1 MKKRKKP
8 SWALILAGGEG
19 TRLRPL
25 TDHIPKPLIEV
36 AGKPILEHQIA
47 WLKENG
53 ITNVIF
59 LLGYKSQQIREHF
72 TAGSTFGI
80 NAFYSVEHSPLGR
93 GGAIRHAM
101 KLLPDNVEDFIVMNG
116 DNICTQ
122 DLKPLVE
129 QHQDTSCTATVLL
142 VPYVS
147 QYGVV
152 TVEGI
157 VVREFRE
164 KGILPGIQIN
174 AGIYIFRRE
183 IEKLLPHV
191 GDHET
196 MTFPLLIHRNALG
209 AISLDVDSG
218 ARWYTMDT
226 IADVERVG
234 RELS

>member
-1 MKKRKKP
+1 MKP
-8 SWALILAGGEG
+8 SWAMILAGGEG

-25 TDHIPKPLIEV
+25 TDHTPKPLIEV
-36 AGKPILEHQIA
+36 AEKPILEHQID
-47 WLKENG
+47 WLKKNG

-59 LLGYKSQQIREHF
+59 LIGYKSQQIMEHF
-72 TAGSTFGI
+72 GDGGEFGI
-80 NAFYSVEHSPLGR
+80 NAHYSIEASPLGR

-101 KLLPDNVEDFIVMNG
+101 KKLPLAVTDFIVMNG

-122 DLKPLVE
+122 DLDPFVK
-129 QHQDTSCTATVLL
+129 QHQGTSCTATVLL
-142 VPYVS
+142 APYVS

-164 KGILPGIQIN
+164 KGILPDVQIN
-174 AGIYIFRRE
+174 AGIYVFNRE
-183 IEKLLPHV
+183 IEKILPHV

-196 MTFPLLIHRNALG
+196 MTFVLLIHRNALG
-209 AISLDVDSG
+209 AYSLDIDAG

-234 RELS
+234 REIS

>member
-1 MKKRKKP
+1 MKP
-8 SWALILAGGEG
+8 SWAMIIAGGEG

-25 TDHIPKPLIEV
+25 TDHTPKPLIKV
-36 AGKPILEHQIA
+36 AGKPILEHQID
-47 WLKENG
+47 WLKKNG

-59 LLGYKSQQIREHF
+59 LIGYKSQQIMEHF
-72 TAGSTFGI
+72 THGGEYGI
-80 NAFYSVEHSPLGR
+80 NALYSIEAAPLGR

-101 KLLPDNVEDFIVMNG
+101 KKLPLAVTDFIVMNG

-122 DLKPLVE
+122 DLKPMIK
-129 QHQDTSCTATVLL
+129 QHQDAMWTGTVLL
-142 VPYVS
+142 APYVS

-152 TVEGI
+152 ETEGI
-157 VVREFRE
+157 IVREFRE
-164 KGILPGIQIN
+164 KGILPGVQIN
-174 AGIYIFRRE
+174 AGIYIFKRE

-196 MTFPLLIHRNALG
+196 MTFPLLANRNALG
-209 AISLDVDSG
+209 AFSLDIDSG

-226 IADVERVG
+226 IADVERVS